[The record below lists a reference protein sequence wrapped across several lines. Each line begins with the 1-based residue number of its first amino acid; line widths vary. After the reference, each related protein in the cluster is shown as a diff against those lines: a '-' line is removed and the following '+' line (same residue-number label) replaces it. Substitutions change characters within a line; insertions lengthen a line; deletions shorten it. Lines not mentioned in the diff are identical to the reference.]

1 LWQQI
6 SSRHVWRLLF
16 SRQNVWALV
25 LCLVIILVIIFTT
38 DSAPL
43 WIYQGF

>member
-1 LWQQI
+1 VK
-6 SSRHVWRLLF
+6 RVF
-16 SRQNVWALV
+16 SKENLWALILAVV
-25 LCLVIILVIIFTT
+25 LVFLVILTT

>member
-1 LWQQI
+1 MRLPAVDGLWRRI
-6 SSRHVWRLLF
+6 WSRSTR
-16 SRQNVWALV
+16 WALV